1 MVLTLQS
8 LMVRLPGKCDIIGVL
23 IVVIGQITSRLSN
36 VDSSI
41 ISTNLGLH
49 LDVIQDTVDQ
59 ITERDSFTYPFRRIH
74 ITRTGCLLRL
84 RDCLYS
90 IPPNGIFSWSGRFF
104 MGLTQSDLGAVYI
117 RAGTERLPGRDE

>member
-8 LMVRLPGKCDIIGVL
+8 LTVRLPGKSDIIGVL

-74 ITRTGCLLRL
+74 ITRTGCPGKPYPGYANR
-84 RDCLYS
+84 
-90 IPPNGIFSWSGRFF
+90 
-104 MGLTQSDLGAVYI
+104 DLG
-117 RAGTERLPGRDE
+117 